1 MLVQITKENRNNFK
15 GIVPETLIMFLGE
28 DDNYYGIGITP
39 DPDSL
44 PLAALVFNLDI
55 ETDDEGMEHKV
66 SDLKWLYV
74 SEEMRD
80 IGAATFLFSEYIKLI
95 EDSGIEAVRT
105 YVPLDSEYN
114 LLCNVLEGFGFG
126 FDLVEHFELIETL
139 KTIRG
144 SEVLQKRLANKDI
157 VPLKEVPARMF
168 SQGLIDISEKVDMSD
183 YVLPLRPEAYDMDV
197 SMLYVP
203 DKIPEGFLLVRVYES
218 KALEIVY
225 LKCGDANASN
235 IIFELITAALDACS
249 QKYDEDTTIRAYV
262 RTAAAG
268 QLISRILP
276 EARNQVLRRGY
287 FVL

>member
-1 MLVQITKENRNNFK
+1 MLVQITKENLNNFK

-39 DPDSL
+39 DLDSL

-66 SDLKWLYV
+66 SELKWLYV
-74 SEEMRD
+74 KEEMRD
-80 IGAATFLFSEYIKLI
+80 IGAATFLFSEYLKLI

-105 YVPLDSEYN
+105 YVPLDAEYN

-126 FDLVEHFELIETL
+126 FDFVEHFELIETL
-139 KTIRG
+139 RTIRG
-144 SEVLQKRLANKDI
+144 SEVLQKRLSNKDI
-157 VPLKEVPARMF
+157 VPLKEVPTRMF
-168 SQGLIDISEKVDMSD
+168 SQGLIDISKKVDMSD
-183 YVLPLRPEAYDMDV
+183 YVLPLKPEAYDMDV

-225 LKCGDANASN
+225 LKCDDPNASN
-235 IIFELITAALDACS
+235 IIFELITAAIDACS
-249 QKYDEDTTIRAYV
+249 KKYDEDTTIRAYA

-268 QLISRILP
+268 QLISHILP
-276 EARNQVLRRGY
+276 EAENQVLRRGY